1 MAAAKPEDIMG
12 DGSILKTIIKEGTGE
27 EKPAWGHK
35 VKVHYTGTLT
45 SNGEKFDSSR
55 DRNSPFDFQVG
66 SGVITGWSEAVPT
79 MLLGEIAQ
87 FVPSCRS
94 TPSQLEVPLLPIS
107 NKVALF
113 DKKAAM

>member
-1 MAAAKPEDIMG
+1 MG

-27 EKPAWGHK
+27 EKPAWGNK

-79 MLLGEIAQ
+79 MLLGEIAK
-87 FVPSCRS
+87 F
-94 TPSQLEVPLLPIS
+94 TIS
-107 NKVALF
+107 SE
-113 DKKAAM
+113 KAYGPGSGRTSRPWVLRYQDNGP

>member
-1 MAAAKPEDIMG
+1 MASKPEDIMG

-27 EKPAWGHK
+27 EKPAWGNK

-79 MLLGEIAQ
+79 MLLGPVVLTHIR
-87 FVPSCRS
+87 VLDSWR
-94 TPSQLEVPLLPIS
+94 T
-107 NKVALF
+107 
-113 DKKAAM
+113 